1 MIPKNKPHL
10 IAMVV
15 GIIVTALMIFVF
27 GFMLI
32 GSIIEKGM
40 DEIKEI
46 AKACI
51 NWYDDPTGF
60 FLSYLIGYI
69 IVWWRPLWGSIII
82 ISVSLLSVL
91 INIGN
96 PGFLMF
102 TVPTCLVGILYLFA
116 WYDNKKEKIK
126 PTD

>member
-1 MIPKNKPHL
+1 
-10 IAMVV
+10 MVV

-91 INIGN
+91 INIDN
-96 PGFLMF
+96 QGFLMF
-102 TVPTCLVGILYLFA
+102 AVPTCLVGILYLFA

-126 PTD
+126 PTG